1 MKITKEMATE
11 HGLTVEEYDKIID
24 LMGRDITYTE
34 LGIFSVMWSEHCSYK
49 SSRKHLK
56 GFPVE
61 GPQVIQG
68 PGENAGIVDIGDGL
82 ACAFKVESHN
92 HPSYIE
98 PYQGAATGVGG
109 IMRDVFTMGA
119 RPIANLNSLRFG
131 SIDHHKTKYLVE
143 GVVAGIAGYGNCMGV
158 PTVGG
163 EVYFNESYNGNN
175 LVNAMN
181 VGIVPTDGIFLGTA
195 SGIAN
200 PIIYVGSKT
209 GRDGIHGATMASDT
223 FEEGGEEKRPTVQVG
238 DPFTEKLLLE
248 ACMELFET
256 DSVVGIQ
263 DMGAAGLTSS
273 AVEMASRGG
282 AGIEMDVALVPRR
295 EEGMTPYEVML
306 SESQERMLM
315 VVKQGAEETVKTIF
329 EKWDLDAAVI
339 GKVTDTERVVIL
351 DNGEVVADMPAT
363 ALTDEAPIYDRPHKE
378 PKWYKENLSYDFNN
392 IPEPTDF
399 NHILS
404 SLLASPNISSRH
416 WIYRQYDHMVG
427 VNTITLPGSDAGVV
441 RVRMGKNG
449 DTDKCLAMTLDCN
462 SRYCYLDPYVGA
474 KIAVSEAARNLA
486 SSGAKPLAL
495 TDCLNFGD
503 PSRPEV
509 MWQFVEAVRGIKDAC
524 KALNTPVISGNVSLY
539 NETSGVAIH
548 PTPTIGMVG
557 LIEDPEKIVTQSFKN
572 NTEEDDIIIL
582 LGETFDELGGSE
594 YIKVIHNLEVGAPPK
609 LDFDLE
615 VPLHD
620 TLRALI
626 GAGLINSSHDLSEG
640 GLAVALA
647 ESCFS
652 GESTIGCEVNIDL
665 EGFGFR
671 ADSVLFG
678 ESQSRAIISLSP
690 DRLKEAEKLA
700 NKNKV
705 KFTLIG
711 KVGGENIKINDI
723 INLPIKELYNQWH
736 DFIPNFMHE

>member
-1 MKITKEMATE
+1 MTITKEMALE
-11 HGLTVEEYDKIID
+11 HGLTDEEYGKILD
-24 LMGRDITYTE
+24 LMGREITYTE

-49 SSRKHLK
+49 SSRIHLK
-56 GFPVE
+56 GFPTE

-181 VGIVPTDGIFLGTA
+181 VGIVPTDKIFLGTA
-195 SGIAN
+195 SGIGN

-223 FEEGGEEKRPTVQVG
+223 FEEGGSDNRPTVQVG

-248 ACMELFET
+248 ACMELFAT

-315 VVKQGAEETVKTIF
+315 VVKKGAENNVKAIF

-339 GKVTDTERVVIL
+339 GKVTDTGRVVIL
-351 DNGEVVADMPAT
+351 DSGEVVADMPAE
-363 ALTDEAPIYDRPHKE
+363 ALTEEAPIYDRPYEE
-378 PKWYKENLSYDFNN
+378 PKWYKENISYDFNN
-392 IPEPTDF
+392 IAQPADF
-399 NHILS
+399 NTILS
-404 SLLASPNISSRH
+404 SLMASPNLSSRH
-416 WIYRQYDHMVG
+416 WVYRQYDHMVG

-441 RVRMGKNG
+441 RVRGTK
-449 DTDKCLAMTLDCN
+449 KALAMSLDCN
-462 SRYCYLDPYVGA
+462 SRYCYLDPFEGA
-474 KIAVSEAARNLA
+474 KIAVAECARNLA
-486 SSGAKPLAL
+486 SSGASPLAL

-509 MWQFVEAVRGIKDAC
+509 MWQFVRAVEGIKEAC

-539 NETSGVAIH
+539 NETSGVAVH

-557 LIEDPEKIVTQSFKN
+557 LIEDAEKTVTQSFKN
-572 NTEEDDIIIL
+572 KGKEADIIIL
-582 LGETFDELGGSE
+582 LGNTYDELGGSE
-594 YIKVIHNLEVGAPPK
+594 YIKVIHDLEVGAPPK

-620 TLRALI
+620 TLRELI

-652 GESTIGCEVNIDL
+652 GDSTVGCEVNIDI

-678 ESQSRAIISLSP
+678 ESQSRAIVSLSP
-690 DRLKEAEKLA
+690 DKLKAVEEVVK
-700 NKNKV
+700 KNNV
-705 KFTLIG
+705 LFTVIG

-723 INLPIKELYNQWH
+723 INLPIRELYKEWQ
-736 DFIPNFMHE
+736 DFLPNLMHK

>member
-1 MKITKEMATE
+1 MTITKEMALE
-11 HGLTVEEYDKIID
+11 HGLTDEEYGKILD
-24 LMGRDITYTE
+24 LMGREITYTE

-49 SSRKHLK
+49 SSRIHLK
-56 GFPVE
+56 GFPTE

-181 VGIVPTDGIFLGTA
+181 VGIVPTDKIFLGTA
-195 SGIAN
+195 SGIGN

-223 FEEGGEEKRPTVQVG
+223 FEEGGSDNRPTVQVG

-248 ACMELFET
+248 ACMELFAT

-315 VVKQGAEETVKTIF
+315 VVKKGAEDNVKAIF

-339 GKVTDTERVVIL
+339 GKVTDTGRVVIL
-351 DNGEVVADMPAT
+351 DDGEVVADMPAE
-363 ALTDEAPIYDRPHKE
+363 ALTEEAPIYDRPYEE
-378 PKWYKENLSYDFNN
+378 PKWYKENISYDFND
-392 IPEPTDF
+392 IAQPIDF
-399 NHILS
+399 NAILS
-404 SLLASPNISSRH
+404 SLMASPNLSSRH
-416 WIYRQYDHMVG
+416 WVYRQYDHMVG

-441 RVRMGKNG
+441 RVRGTK
-449 DTDKCLAMTLDCN
+449 KALAMSLDCN
-462 SRYCYLDPYVGA
+462 SRYCYLDPFEGA
-474 KIAVSEAARNLA
+474 KIAVAECARNLA
-486 SSGAKPLAL
+486 SSGASPLAL

-509 MWQFVEAVRGIKDAC
+509 MWQFVRAVEGIKEAC

-539 NETSGVAIH
+539 NETSGVAVH

-557 LIEDPEKIVTQSFKN
+557 LIEDAEKTVTQSFKN
-572 NTEEDDIIIL
+572 KGKEADIIIL
-582 LGETFDELGGSE
+582 LGNTYDELGGSE
-594 YIKVIHNLEVGAPPK
+594 YIKVIHDLEVGAPPK

-620 TLRALI
+620 TLRELI

-652 GESTIGCEVNIDL
+652 GDSTVGCEVNIDI

-678 ESQSRAIISLSP
+678 ESQSRAIVSLSP
-690 DRLKEAEKLA
+690 DKLKAVEEVVK
-700 NKNKV
+700 KNNV
-705 KFTLIG
+705 LFTVIG

-723 INLPIKELYNQWH
+723 INLPIRELYKEWQ
-736 DFIPNFMHE
+736 DFLPNLMHK